1 MDRLGPIARVLLVL
15 AAVLVIMYV
24 LSAATAGSR

>member
-1 MDRLGPIARVLLVL
+1 MGKGTQVFRVLLVL

-24 LSAATAGSR
+24 LSAATAGGR